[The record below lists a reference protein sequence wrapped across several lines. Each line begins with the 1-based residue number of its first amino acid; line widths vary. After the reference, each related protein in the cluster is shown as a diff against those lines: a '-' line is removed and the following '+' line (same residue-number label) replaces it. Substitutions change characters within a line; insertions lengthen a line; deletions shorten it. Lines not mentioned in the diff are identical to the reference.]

1 MTTQVSL
8 RALHS
13 IKPNPSNARTHS
25 KRQIRQ
31 LADLI
36 QRFGWTYPI
45 LIDERGIIIAGHG
58 RYQAAKLLGLRDVPI
73 TVMSGL
79 SDAERRAFAI
89 ADNKVAA
96 NAGWDRKTLA
106 AELGELARL
115 LPEFNLDI
123 EITGFEAAEIDF
135 LFEDFSDREADP
147 ADRLPP
153 ESKVTTSQLGDLWL
167 LGNHRLKCGDALS
180 EADVAALMGDAR
192 AAMLISDPPYNVRID
207 SVVGR
212 GKRKHRE
219 FVAASGEMSRVQFMD
234 FLTKA
239 FSLAAQYSRDS
250 AIHHIFI
257 DWRHALELLTVGEM
271 IYSEL
276 LNLCVWNKSS
286 PGQGSFYRS
295 QHELVFVFKNGT
307 APHRNNIELGKN
319 GRNRSNV
326 WTYPRV
332 NTFKT
337 GGLDDLSAHPTIKPV
352 AMIADAMRDC
362 SRRND
367 IVLDPFIGSGTT
379 ILAAEKVGRRG
390 YGLELDRLYV
400 DVAVR
405 RWETFTGRDAILQ
418 ETGETF
424 SEVTA
429 KRAETLA
436 DEVRR

>member
-1 MTTQVSL
+1 
-8 RALHS
+8 
-13 IKPNPSNARTHS
+13 
-25 KRQIRQ
+25 
-31 LADLI
+31 
-36 QRFGWTYPI
+36 
-45 LIDERGIIIAGHG
+45 
-58 RYQAAKLLGLRDVPI
+58 
-73 TVMSGL
+73 
-79 SDAERRAFAI
+79 
-89 ADNKVAA
+89 
-96 NAGWDRKTLA
+96 
-106 AELGELARL
+106 
-115 LPEFNLDI
+115 
-123 EITGFEAAEIDF
+123 
-135 LFEDFSDREADP
+135 
-147 ADRLPP
+147 
-153 ESKVTTSQLGDLWL
+153 
-167 LGNHRLKCGDALS
+167 
-180 EADVAALMGDAR
+180 
-192 AAMLISDPPYNVRID
+192 
-207 SVVGR
+207 
-212 GKRKHRE
+212 
-219 FVAASGEMSRVQFMD
+219 MD